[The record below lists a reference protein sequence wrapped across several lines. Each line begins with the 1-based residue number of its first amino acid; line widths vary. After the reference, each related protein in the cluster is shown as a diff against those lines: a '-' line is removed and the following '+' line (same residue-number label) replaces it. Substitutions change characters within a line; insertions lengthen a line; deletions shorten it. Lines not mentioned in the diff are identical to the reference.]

1 MPIPELERRRVENA
15 LERFCERVP
24 PAMRSMLTYTYQ
36 FRGNAVFLA
45 ERRPHFQ
52 DRTRHTEH
60 EFAKFVYSPT
70 VGGWS
75 LRWRDRNGK
84 WHLYRRFNDVSDFR
98 DVLREVESDPTGIFL
113 G

>member
-1 MPIPELERRRVENA
+1 MPIPELERRRVERA
-15 LERFCERVP
+15 LDAFCDRVP
-24 PAMRSMLTYTYQ
+24 LRVRPELTYEYR
-36 FRGNAVFLA
+36 FRGNAVMLL

-60 EFAKFVYSPT
+60 VFAKFVYSPT

-75 LRWRDRNGK
+75 LKWCDRNAK
-84 WHLYRRFNDVSDFR
+84 WHGYKGFDNVPHFR
-98 DVLREVESDPTGIFL
+98 EVLREVETDPTGIFL